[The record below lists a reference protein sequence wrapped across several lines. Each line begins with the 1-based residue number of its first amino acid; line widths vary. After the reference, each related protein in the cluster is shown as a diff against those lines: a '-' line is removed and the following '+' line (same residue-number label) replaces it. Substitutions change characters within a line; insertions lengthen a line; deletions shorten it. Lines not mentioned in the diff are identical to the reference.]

1 MARFFNNRSRKV
13 GLPPGSAIYTGKK
26 QDNVSSMELLSY
38 SAEAVEEKKNAHISD
53 FLMLPDNRTNWI
65 NLNGVHDVEQVQ
77 AICDHFEVHPL
88 LMEDILNTDQRPKLD
103 VHDNHIYVVL
113 KMVEYLPDLAEIKM
127 EQVSFII
134 GKNLVLSFQ
143 EVVGDTFNPVRDR
156 IHSRGKICTR
166 GAEYLLYALIDTVVD
181 NYFVALEKIGDE
193 MELMEEDLLQNPDNE
208 SVQDIYNL
216 KREMLALRRAIWP
229 LREVIAQIER
239 EDTRLVTKATKLYY
253 RDLYDHM
260 IQVIDTIETYRDLLS
275 GMVDLYQSTISNR
288 MNSIMKVLT
297 IISTVFIPITFLT
310 GVYGMNFK
318 YMPGI
323 SNENGFWVIT
333 GVVLLSMAGML
344 SYFKKQGWFD

>member
-13 GLPPGSAIYTGKK
+13 GLPPGSAIYTGKN
-26 QDNVSSMELLSY
+26 QQGSSSMEILSF
-38 SAEAVEEKKNAHISD
+38 SPEAVEEKKTAEFDDI
-53 FLMLPDNRTNWI
+53 LLLPHNRINWI
-65 NLNGVHDVEQVQ
+65 NINGVHDVERVKSL
-77 AICDHFEVHPL
+77 CDHFEVHPL
-88 LMEDILNTDQRPKLD
+88 ITEDILNTDQRPKLD
-103 VHDNHIYVVL
+103 VHENHIYVVL
-113 KMVEYLPDLAEIKM
+113 KMVEFLPDNAEIKM

-134 GKNLVLSFQ
+134 GKNFVLSFQ
-143 EVVGDTFNPVRDR
+143 EVVGDTFNSVRDR
-156 IHSRGKICTR
+156 IHARGKICGR

-193 MELMEEDLLQNPDNE
+193 MELMEEDLMLNPDTE
-208 SVQDIYNL
+208 SVRDLYTL

-229 LREVIAQIER
+229 LREVIAQMER
-239 EDTRLVTKATKLYY
+239 EDSRLVTKATKLYY

-310 GVYGMNFK
+310 GMYGMNFD
-318 YMPGI
+318 YMPGV
-323 SNENGFWVIT
+323 SNQNGFWILA
-333 GVVLLSMAGML
+333 GVVLVSIVSML
-344 SYFKKQGWFD
+344 FYFKKQGWFN

>member
-13 GLPPGSAIYTGKK
+13 GLAPGTAIYTGKK
-26 QDNVSSMELLSY
+26 KEGSSSMELLSY
-38 SAEAVEEKKNAHISD
+38 STEAVEEKKNASVEDI
-53 FLMLPDNRTNWI
+53 LMLPENRTNWI
-65 NLNGVHDVEQVQ
+65 NLNGVHDVDKVK

-88 LMEDILNTDQRPKLD
+88 LTEDILNTDQRPKLD
-103 VHDNHIYVVL
+103 VHENHIYVVL
-113 KMVEYLPDLAEIKM
+113 KMIEYLPDKAEIKM

-156 IHSRGKICTR
+156 IHSRGRICGR
-166 GAEYLLYALIDTVVD
+166 GAEYLVYALMDTVVD

-193 MELMEEDLLQNPDNE
+193 MELMEEDLMVNPDEE
-208 SVQDIYNL
+208 SVQDLYSL

-229 LREVIAQIER
+229 LREVIAQMER
-239 EDTRLVTKATKLYY
+239 EDSRLVTKANKLYF

-260 IQVIDTIETYRDLLS
+260 IQVIDTIEIYRDLLS

-310 GVYGMNFK
+310 GVYGMNFE
-318 YMPGI
+318 YMPGV
-323 SNENGFWVIT
+323 SNVNGFWILA
-333 GVVLLSMAGML
+333 GVVLTSVIAML
-344 SYFKKQGWFD
+344 LYFRKQGWFK